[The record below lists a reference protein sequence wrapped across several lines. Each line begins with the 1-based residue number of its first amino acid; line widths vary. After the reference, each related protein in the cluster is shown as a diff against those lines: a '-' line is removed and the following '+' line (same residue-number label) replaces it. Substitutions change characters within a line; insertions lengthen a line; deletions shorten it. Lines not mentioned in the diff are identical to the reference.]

1 MWKPTNF
8 RITPDGRLFSTND
21 TNQVAPSSR
30 IPCDLVG
37 EFYTTTL
44 PRHVHGKLIDL
55 GCGTSPLQGAYRDHC
70 KSFDLLDIE
79 SRLGSQELTYQ
90 CSLNEPLEIESSV
103 YDVALLSDVLEHLN
117 EPAVALQEI
126 FRILKPEGTL
136 IANVP
141 FMYGIHEAPADFNR
155 FTRFGLEH
163 QLKKAGFHQIEITE
177 IGGLVSTLF
186 TFVSKALDYAPIK
199 LNWCSAALH
208 RTYRFISQL
217 SLVKR
222 VEEATGRRFP
232 TSYGIVCQK
241 GS

>member
-1 MWKPTNF
+1 MEKN
-8 RITPDGRLFSTND
+8 RVS
-21 TNQVAPSSR
+21 PSSR

-37 EFYTTTL
+37 EFYTEVL
-44 PRHVHGKLIDL
+44 PRNVHGKLIDL
-55 GCGTSPLQGAYRDHC
+55 GCGSSPLQGAYRDHC
-70 KSFDLLDIE
+70 NSFDLLDVE

-117 EPAVALQEI
+117 EPAVALGEI

-163 QLKKAGFHQIEITE
+163 QLKKAGFHQFEITE

-186 TFVSKALDYAPIK
+186 TFVSKAFDYAPIN

-208 RTYRFISQL
+208 RTYRAISRL
-217 SLVKR
+217 SVVKKI
-222 VEEATGRRFP
+222 EGATGRRFP
-232 TSYGIVCQK
+232 TSYGVVCRK
-241 GS
+241 KS